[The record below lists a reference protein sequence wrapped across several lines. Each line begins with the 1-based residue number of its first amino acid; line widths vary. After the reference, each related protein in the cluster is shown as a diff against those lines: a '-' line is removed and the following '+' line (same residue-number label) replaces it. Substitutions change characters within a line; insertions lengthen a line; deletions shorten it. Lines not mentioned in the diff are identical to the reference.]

1 MRRIRVFTVALV
13 ALTLGAL
20 VVSGSA
26 SAAGWEKISRDGL
39 ANIDEAT
46 SVVSGSSIVVAWNYE
61 PAPGFDSSEAVT
73 FTSSLTDSVQTPT
86 TAPVISSWA
95 NLNSDPEL
103 VLAPDGGIVLA
114 FAGAHSSE
122 TADPLTGIAVA
133 SRTATGAW
141 NAPVVVVPGA
151 SATYGIGGLLLPDG
165 SSLITGD
172 CCGNNAYIFHG
183 ATQVGEASGGSGSV
197 QNRTLARDSAG
208 NVWVAWYDL
217 DHGVVMRQLDATT
230 GVPIGSPA
238 IAPTSNFIYNGG
250 SRIALVCNPVA
261 PGCRVAYRT
270 EDNHHV
276 VTWAPGEPAPTTVAT
291 IGQNDTL
298 GQLHAA
304 YRADGRLWVGWVVRP
319 GVGDPTVQF
328 TLGDVRGAGG
338 ASYPVGLQ
346 KLDTPYHLRLQPVG
360 NELLLIGNFGS
371 PNNGSAQWANL
382 VGIPG
387 AIPDTSGPK
396 DVAVQPGASGKGFR
410 IQVQFKAPTA
420 CGGKCTA
427 RAELRNRTGTC
438 SAACLAT
445 GSKRLPGDGPI
456 LIGTRGT
463 FGLPGTRKI
472 RFYMTVTKAALLRTP
487 FVTQGGFRV
496 GDTRL
501 RVYLTTR
508 SGVVI
513 AVRDGHIK
521 VSIARIR
528 SGALPGLTGIL

>member
-133 SRTATGAW
+133 SRAATGAW

-183 ATQVGEASGGSGSV
+183 ATQVGEAAGGSGSV

-238 IAPTSNFIYNGG
+238 IAPTSNYIYNGG

-371 PNNGSAQWANL
+371 PNERLGA
-382 VGIPG
+382 VGEPGRHPGRDPRYVGPEGRRRAAGRQRQGLQDPG
-387 AIPDTSGPK
+387 A
-396 DVAVQPGASGKGFR
+396 VQGSCR
-410 IQVQFKAPTA
+410 VRRQVH
-420 CGGKCTA
+420 
-427 RAELRNRTGTC
+427 
-438 SAACLAT
+438 
-445 GSKRLPGDGPI
+445 
-456 LIGTRGT
+456 GTRRAPQPHGHLLG
-463 FGLPGTRKI
+463 GL
-472 RFYMTVTKAALLRTP
+472 
-487 FVTQGGFRV
+487 
-496 GDTRL
+496 
-501 RVYLTTR
+501 
-508 SGVVI
+508 S
-513 AVRDGHIK
+513 RDGEQAA
-521 VSIARIR
+521 SR
-528 SGALPGLTGIL
+528 